1 MERPPTETHIDEDA
15 ARGGDTPHIV
25 RYVLGIS
32 LALAIIG
39 LSLAWMTGALLS
51 GEVEET
57 SASGANAENVMQAP
71 NEAA

>member
-15 ARGGDTPHIV
+15 ARGGSTPHIV

-51 GEVEET
+51 GEEEET
-57 SASGANAENVMQAP
+57 STSGANAQSEMQAP
-71 NEAA
+71 AKAA